1 MKGRISCWLKGTVGG
16 GLRLA
21 LSGLRNLFFVREC
34 AVCGAELDCGD
45 ASGDCVVPGGGV
57 LGGGRFLCEKC
68 LGDIPLTR
76 FWMYSENAAMES
88 LAGCRV
94 HNAAALFFY
103 RHDSPYCEIVRQFKY
118 GQRESLG
125 LWAARLL
132 GGYLAEGGLYTDVQ
146 AVVPVPLH
154 PFKRWKRGFNQAE
167 IIARGV
173 AEGLASRQ
181 TGAEE
186 PAREAVSGTA
196 FPLHSP
202 KSGLGADDVPTQHHP
217 GHIPPH
223 HFGEDSE
230 KIPVVPHLLRRRRYT
245 STQTRRSATSRRSN
259 VSGAFAVN
267 HRELERLRA
276 AGITHILIVD
286 DVLTTGATLSECIR
300 LLQDHFTVSAA
311 TLGFVE

>member
-1 MKGRISCWLKGTVGG
+1 
-16 GLRLA
+16 
-21 LSGLRNLFFVREC
+21 
-34 AVCGAELDCGD
+34 
-45 ASGDCVVPGGGV
+45 
-57 LGGGRFLCEKC
+57 
-68 LGDIPLTR
+68 
-76 FWMYSENAAMES
+76 MES
-88 LAGCRV
+88 LSGCRV

-118 GQRESLG
+118 GRRESLG

-132 GGYLAEGGLYTDVQ
+132 GGYLAAGGLYCDVQ

-154 PFKRWKRGFNQAE
+154 PLKRWKRGFNQAE

-173 AEGLASRQ
+173 AEGL
-181 TGAEE
+181 G
-186 PAREAVSGTA
+186 GI
-196 FPLHSP
+196 L
-202 KSGLGADDVPTQHHP
+202 
-217 GHIPPH
+217 
-223 HFGEDSE
+223 
-230 KIPVVPHLLRRRRYT
+230 VVPHLLRRRRYT
-245 STQTRRSATSRRSN
+245 STQTRRSAISRRSN

-267 HRELERLRA
+267 PRELGKLRV

>member
-1 MKGRISCWLKGTVGG
+1 MIMKGRFYGWMRGTVGG

-34 AVCGAELDCGD
+34 AVCGGELDDGEH
-45 ASGDCVVPGGGV
+45 
-57 LGGGRFLCEKC
+57 FLCKQC

-76 FWMYSENAAMES
+76 FWLYSENAAMES

-118 GQRESLG
+118 GRRESLG

-132 GGYLAEGGLYTDVQ
+132 GGYLAAGGLYCDVQ

-154 PFKRWKRGFNQAE
+154 PLKRWKRGFNQAE

-173 AEGLASRQ
+173 AEGL
-181 TGAEE
+181 G
-186 PAREAVSGTA
+186 GI
-196 FPLHSP
+196 L
-202 KSGLGADDVPTQHHP
+202 
-217 GHIPPH
+217 
-223 HFGEDSE
+223 
-230 KIPVVPHLLRRRRYT
+230 VVPHLLRRRRYT

-267 HRELERLRA
+267 PRELGKLRA

>member
-1 MKGRISCWLKGTVGG
+1 MIMKGRFYDWMKGTVGG

-21 LSGLRNLFFVREC
+21 LTGLRNLFFVREC
-34 AVCGAELDCGD
+34 AVCGQG
-45 ASGDCVVPGGGV
+45 VMPGWPNGSAMTTDGAAMTTHV
-57 LGGGRFLCEKC
+57 MPGLTGHLLCEHC
-68 LGDIPLTR
+68 LDDLPLTR
-76 FWMYSENAAMES
+76 FWLYSENAAMES

-94 HNAAALFFY
+94 HNAASLFFY

-118 GQRESLG
+118 GRRESLG

-132 GGYLAEGGLYTDVQ
+132 GRYLAEGGLYTDVQ

-154 PFKRWKRGFNQAE
+154 PLKRWRRGFNQAE

-173 AEGLASRQ
+173 AGGLSSRQ
-181 TGAEE
+181 IGEN
-186 PAREAVSGTA
+186 SG
-196 FPLHSP
+196 
-202 KSGLGADDVPTQHHP
+202 
-217 GHIPPH
+217 
-223 HFGEDSE
+223 

-267 HRELERLRA
+267 RRELERLQE
-276 AGITHILIVD
+276 AGVKHILIVD

>member
-1 MKGRISCWLKGTVGG
+1 MIMKGRISCWLRGTVVG

-34 AVCGAELDCGD
+34 AVCGRD
-45 ASGDCVVPGGGV
+45 VMPGLTGH
-57 LGGGRFLCEKC
+57 LLCERC
-68 LGDIPLTR
+68 LNDIPLTR
-76 FWMYSENAAMES
+76 FWLYSENAAMES

-94 HNAAALFFY
+94 HNAASLFFY

-118 GQRESLG
+118 GRRESLG

-132 GGYLAEGGLYTDVQ
+132 GGYLASGGLYTDVQ

-154 PFKRWKRGFNQAE
+154 PLKQWRRGFNQAE

-173 AEGLASRQ
+173 AEGLGGIA
-181 TGAEE
+181 
-186 PAREAVSGTA
+186 
-196 FPLHSP
+196 
-202 KSGLGADDVPTQHHP
+202 
-217 GHIPPH
+217 
-223 HFGEDSE
+223 
-230 KIPVVPHLLRRRRYT
+230 VVPHLLRRRRYT
-245 STQTRRSATSRRSN
+245 STQTRQSATSRRSN
-259 VSGAFAVN
+259 VSGSFAVN
-267 HRELERLRA
+267 RRELEKLRA
-276 AGITHILIVD
+276 AGVTHILIVD